1 MRPFQ
6 NIIGDPEQEYVADG
20 MVDDIITALSRFAA
34 AYANVSDAPLRSQE
48 VIRRCIRA
56 FPGIR
61 RADRKTRAELG
72 AADDVAARGE
82 LLGQRRALLP
92 ERTLFLLLPGTQPP
106 LGPPLSTFRSG
117 LLG

>member
-6 NIIGDPEQEYVADG
+6 NIIGDPEHKYVADG
-20 MVDDIITALSRFAA
+20 MVDDIITALSRFAT

-48 VIRRCIRA
+48 VIRRCIRT

-72 AADDVAARGE
+72 AAALEKAMLDPRLVMDIEREVRLPPDD
-82 LLGQRRALLP
+82 L
-92 ERTLFLLLPGTQPP
+92 
-106 LGPPLSTFRSG
+106 
-117 LLG
+117 